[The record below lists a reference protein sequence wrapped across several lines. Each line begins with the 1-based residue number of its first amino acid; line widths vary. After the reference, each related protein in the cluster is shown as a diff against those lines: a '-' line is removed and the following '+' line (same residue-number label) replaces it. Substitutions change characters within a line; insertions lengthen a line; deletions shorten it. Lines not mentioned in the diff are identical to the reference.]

1 MVKGVV
7 IIFLLR
13 KREKL
18 PYEIIGEKLKIKVKQ
33 EKITLSLKPSDKLLL
48 EKIRVQT
55 NEQNLNNVTRTKSY
69 LQFYERH
76 PEVHWALLAHM
87 VSRNGGWNMTDLKGE
102 FLTRLLSNREIKSFF
117 DFLERGNW
125 IIFQDA
131 FPQLLL
137 YEESLRSSKPL
148 FYLLPN
154 LGVSTFMETVWD
166 YFWKYKKTNLL
177 TIGLIINEQNYIEK
191 RVVQHSVFKNQVFN
205 KLEFKLQDL
214 LSFNHILFPYGQKNL
229 IGKTVHHFDSL
240 HERILLGKRLYQ
252 ILFQDKTRMEEV
264 REWAKKHP
272 HTGSRKDYWPHIYNN
287 INEGMPG
294 FPYQLRLQSCQLRPG
309 ANKIYSPNLQ
319 TAWKNVQNEEAEI
332 GDWFNE
338 WNIADYFMEENE
350 MLDGEIK
357 NDYCKTLEMLEL
369 ASLAKKALSIW
380 E

>member
-1 MVKGVV
+1 MKGVF

-18 PYEIIGEKLKIKVKQ
+18 PYEIIKEELKNKFKQ
-33 EKITLSLKPSDKLLL
+33 KNITKRLKPSDKLLL
-48 EKIRVQT
+48 EHIRVQT

-69 LQFYERH
+69 LQFFLRH
-76 PEVHWALLAHM
+76 PEIHWALLAHM

-125 IIFQDA
+125 LIFQDA

-148 FYLLPN
+148 FYLLPH

-166 YFWKYKKTNLL
+166 YFWRYKKTYLL
-177 TIGLIINEQNYIEK
+177 TIALIVNEQNYIEK
-191 RVVQHSVFKNQVFN
+191 RVVQHSVFKKQVFN

-214 LSFNHILFPYGQKNL
+214 LSFNHILFPYGQKHL

-240 HERILLGKRLYQ
+240 HERILLGKRLYRVL
-252 ILFQDKTRMEEV
+252 IQDKTRMEEI
-264 REWAKKHP
+264 REWAIKHP

-287 INEGMPG
+287 TNEEVPG
-294 FPYQLRLQSCQLRPG
+294 FPYQLRLQSCQLRHG
-309 ANKIYSPNLQ
+309 ANKIYSPSLQ
-319 TAWKNVQNEEAEI
+319 IAWKNVQNEEAEI
-332 GDWFNE
+332 GDWFND
-338 WNIADYFMEENE
+338 WNIADYLMEENE

-357 NDYCKTLEMLEL
+357 NEYCKTLEMLEL
-369 ASLAKKALSIW
+369 ASLAKKALFI
-380 E
+380 